1 MASSTGH
8 GLKWPIRQG
17 ELGQRTEDSQII
29 HKHNGH
35 QYWKDDRWGSQK
47 RPGFNFCSFFGILQE
62 TVSLFTKSFVSHK
75 ANEEKPSFSKS
86 EPRAVVPVTQMTKWI
101 KHGAMMADINND
113 GAWWALSG
121 KREALCMQWVFFWPP
136 SVQFLFFYW
145 RFTDKSRSAFKK
157 WQLLAWVKWW
167 SDQSL

>member
-1 MASSTGH
+1 MIIYRVTVSHITLQAMHAVQTYLVFHLYGELHKEKTELKIKLLNPSIKMALSMGH

-29 HKHNGH
+29 HKRNGH
-35 QYWKDDRWGSQK
+35 QYWKDDRWDSQK
-47 RPGFNFCSFFGILQE
+47 RPGFNFCSFFGILQD

-101 KHGAMMADINND
+101 KHGALMTDINND
-113 GAWWALSG
+113 TA
-121 KREALCMQWVFFWPP
+121 
-136 SVQFLFFYW
+136 
-145 RFTDKSRSAFKK
+145 
-157 WQLLAWVKWW
+157 
-167 SDQSL
+167 